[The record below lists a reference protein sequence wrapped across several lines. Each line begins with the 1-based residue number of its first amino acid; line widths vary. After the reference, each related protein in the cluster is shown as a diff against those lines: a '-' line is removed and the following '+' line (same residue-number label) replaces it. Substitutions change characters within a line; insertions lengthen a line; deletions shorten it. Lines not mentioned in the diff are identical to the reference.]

1 MGTQGAGVAAG
12 DGSLLD
18 FFRRKSKYA
27 RMDDVLPQEPED
39 GGGIS
44 VRGSGSSR
52 RYVFACSVFASL
64 NHVLLGYDIG
74 VMSGCIIFIEKDL
87 HITEVQQELLVGCL
101 TFISLLGCLAGG
113 RTSDAIG
120 RKRTIGLAAAVFQAG
135 AAIMT
140 FAPSF
145 ATLMAGR
152 LLAGIGIGF
161 AVMVAPVYISEI
173 SPAMSRGAFASF
185 PEIFGSLGILLG
197 YVSNLVF
204 AGLPDGINW
213 RVMLGAGVLPS
224 VSIVFVL
231 MVIPESPR
239 WLVIQARA
247 GDALA
252 VLLKVTDSEEDAT
265 ARLVEIQQAATQVA
279 TSGEAAWREL
289 LRPSPVIC
297 RMLVAGLGIQFL
309 QQITGID
316 ALVYYSPTI
325 FRDAGMATDTQL
337 LSATVAVGFSKTA
350 FIVIAI
356 ALVDRV
362 GRKPLL
368 YASTVGITVCLTVL
382 AATLALLKHGALP
395 AGAASGLAVAAVCG
409 FMAFFSVGI
418 GPVNMVLSSEIYPLR
433 LRAQAVGL
441 GVALNRMTSGVVS
454 MSFLSVCGAV
464 SVAGA
469 FAAFA
474 AVSALSVAFV
484 HRFVPETRGKTLE
497 QIELLFG
504 GSRGGVALGVV
515 EMELGDEEFFEH
527 KRLVSHA
534 SG

>member
-1 MGTQGAGVAAG
+1 MRTQGAGVAAG
-12 DGSLLD
+12 SGSLLD

-27 RMDDVLPQEPED
+27 RMDDVLPQDPED

-44 VRGSGSSR
+44 SVRGSSR

-152 LLAGIGIGF
+152 LLAGVGIGF
-161 AVMVAPVYISEI
+161 AVMVAPIYISEI
-173 SPAMSRGAFASF
+173 SPAMSRGSFASF

-197 YVSNLVF
+197 YVSNLAF
-204 AGLPDGINW
+204 AGLPDGVNW

-224 VSIVFVL
+224 VSIVFVI

-239 WLVIQARA
+239 WLVMQGRAADAR
-247 GDALA
+247 A
-252 VLLKVTDSEEDAT
+252 VLLRVTDSEEEAM
-265 ARLVEIQQAATQVA
+265 ARLVEIEQAAAARVA
-279 TSGEAAWREL
+279 NSGEAAWREL
-289 LRPSPVIC
+289 LRPSPVIR
-297 RMLVAGLGIQFL
+297 RMLVAGLGVQFL

-325 FRDAGMATDTQL
+325 FRNAGMAAETQL
-337 LSATVAVGFSKTA
+337 LAATVAVGFCKTA
-350 FIVIAI
+350 FIVVAI
-356 ALVDRV
+356 VLVDRV

-368 YASTVGITVCLTVL
+368 YASTAGITACLSVL
-382 AATLALLKHGALP
+382 AASLALLERGALP
-395 AGAASGLAVAAVCG
+395 AGAAAGLAVAAVCG
-409 FMAFFSVGI
+409 FMTFFSVGI
-418 GPVNMVLSSEIYPLR
+418 GPVNMVLSSEIFPLR
-433 LRAQAVGL
+433 LRAQAVGV
-441 GVALNRMTSGVVS
+441 GVALNRMTSGAVS

-464 SVAGA
+464 SLAGA

-474 AVSALSVAFV
+474 AASALSVAFV
-484 HRFVPETRGKTLE
+484 HWFVPETRGKTLE
-497 QIELLFG
+497 QIESLFG
-504 GSRGGVALGVV
+504 GGGAALCEV
-515 EMELGDEEFFEH
+515 EMELGKGELLEH

-534 SG
+534 PN